1 MLTLKWVIGLV
12 CLLFPERVEGV
23 WRPASDP
30 EATVR
35 GSATEESISRQ
46 DHGAC

>member
-12 CLLFPERVEGV
+12 CLLYPDRVEGV

-30 EATVR
+30 DARLHGSTTGEA
-35 GSATEESISRQ
+35 IHHK